1 MSSYGGTTGYTASI
15 DDRSITNGKDFLK
28 LCIRAFGVCI
38 DQREDSLKTPLVT
51 KFKPNGYYTRQ
62 KDEAVNRYE
71 NLKNTSIEDYYI
83 RKIEQIKQSKEV
95 NIKIYENKKLER
107 QLYLKI
113 KSEVESWIPPTEEY
127 ESIKQFALDQISIGI
142 PTEKEILEYKMKT
155 EADLN
160 YTISDA
166 CRDYE
171 IELSDLK
178 DSIEY
183 YEKKCREEAE
193 RCNSRNKFMKQFLDS
208 LEEIKCE

>member
-51 KFKPNGYYTRQ
+51 EFKPDEYYTRQ

-83 RKIEQIKQSKEV
+83 RKIEQIKQSKED
-95 NIKIYENKKLER
+95 NIKKYENKKLER

-113 KSEVESWIPPTEEY
+113 KSEVESWVPPTEEY
-127 ESIKQFALDQISIGI
+127 EAIKQFALEQISAGI
-142 PTEKEILEYKMKT
+142 PTEEEIMEYKLKA
-155 EADLN
+155 ESDLN
-160 YTISDA
+160 YTMDKA
-166 CRDYE
+166 CQDYE

-178 DSIEY
+178 DDIEY
-183 YEKKCREEAE
+183 YEKKCREEVE
-193 RCNSRNKFMKQFLDS
+193 RCNSRNEFMKQFLDS

>member
-1 MSSYGGTTGYTASI
+1 M
-15 DDRSITNGKDFLK
+15 
-28 LCIRAFGVCI
+28 
-38 DQREDSLKTPLVT
+38 
-51 KFKPNGYYTRQ
+51 
-62 KDEAVNRYE
+62 
-71 NLKNTSIEDYYI
+71 
-83 RKIEQIKQSKEV
+83 
-95 NIKIYENKKLER
+95 

-113 KSEVESWIPPTEEY
+113 KSEVESWIPPTEEH
-127 ESIKQFALDQISIGI
+127 EGIKQFALDQISIGI
-142 PTEKEILEYKMKT
+142 PTEKEILEYKLKT

-178 DSIEY
+178 DNIEY

-193 RCNSRNKFMKQFLDS
+193 RYNSRNKFMKQFIDS